1 MGQCPSKAHS
11 RHISDTMKLIH
22 KIRHPKKLVIMEHEN
37 SVKSEVDLESDS
49 EPKLEIA
56 EEQPHH
62 SHMNTDAVES
72 LLMLGRQPVV
82 STERQR
88 AASTS
93 SSMPASEEARS
104 LLRRH
109 SSGSSDAS
117 SVRSSDNKV
126 VSYYQRMRERNNE
139 ASKRCRLKRR
149 MKAVSMENQ
158 ASMLQVANK
167 QLRARIQR
175 LENVGA
181 ALKEGVKK
189 IQAGQCACDLTVG
202 TV

>member
-1 MGQCPSKAHS
+1 MLLSVPSDEKS
-11 RHISDTMKLIH
+11 LIFFLN
-22 KIRHPKKLVIMEHEN
+22 IL
-37 SVKSEVDLESDS
+37 
-49 EPKLEIA
+49 
-56 EEQPHH
+56 
-62 SHMNTDAVES
+62 DAVES

-126 VSYYQRMRERNNE
+126 VSYYQVRNTTRFLLLP
-139 ASKRCRLKRR
+139 KKYLK
-149 MKAVSMENQ
+149 MH
-158 ASMLQVANK
+158 
-167 QLRARIQR
+167 LR
-175 LENVGA
+175 
-181 ALKEGVKK
+181 KEYPHFPFY
-189 IQAGQCACDLTVG
+189 
-202 TV
+202 

>member
-1 MGQCPSKAHS
+1 MTKNLY
-11 RHISDTMKLIH
+11 IFFLTIL
-22 KIRHPKKLVIMEHEN
+22 
-37 SVKSEVDLESDS
+37 
-49 EPKLEIA
+49 
-56 EEQPHH
+56 
-62 SHMNTDAVES
+62 DAVES

-126 VSYYQRMRERNNE
+126 VSYYQVRNTTRFLLLP
-139 ASKRCRLKRR
+139 KILKKCISVR
-149 MKAVSMENQ
+149 V
-158 ASMLQVANK
+158 L
-167 QLRARIQR
+167 IFHFY
-175 LENVGA
+175 
-181 ALKEGVKK
+181 
-189 IQAGQCACDLTVG
+189 
-202 TV
+202 